1 MNNGWTL
8 RGYSVFRF
16 VFGAY
21 LLMHFVQLMPWAEEM
36 FSNAGVLPDA
46 SASPLLAAF
55 PNLFAYVDSPLIATM
70 VLVAAVG
77 LSAMLAFGRKDRVA
91 AVLLWYLMACMF
103 GRNPLISN
111 PSLPYVGMLLLLHAA
126 KPRDWAMPPAL
137 HRVAWA
143 LMSLGYSYS
152 GYTKLISPS
161 WQDGTA
167 MRRVLDNPLARP
179 GLVHDFT
186 SALPD
191 WLLQVSTWGALGLEL
206 LFAPLALLARAR
218 PWIWAT
224 MLALHLGLIV
234 IIDFTDLS
242 LGMVML
248 HLFTFDPRWFRRRPR
263 KPRQTKAPPIM
274 EVDPIPEQS

>member
-1 MNNGWTL
+1 
-8 RGYSVFRF
+8 
-16 VFGAY
+16 
-21 LLMHFVQLMPWAEEM
+21 
-36 FSNAGVLPDA
+36 
-46 SASPLLAAF
+46 
-55 PNLFAYVDSPLIATM
+55 
-70 VLVAAVG
+70 
-77 LSAMLAFGRKDRVA
+77 
-91 AVLLWYLMACMF
+91 
-103 GRNPLISN
+103 
-111 PSLPYVGMLLLLHAA
+111 
-126 KPRDWAMPPAL
+126 
-137 HRVAWA
+137 
-143 LMSLGYSYS
+143 
-152 GYTKLISPS
+152 
-161 WQDGTA
+161 
-167 MRRVLDNPLARP
+167 
-179 GLVHDFT
+179 LVHDFT